1 MLGVRRWRHGA
12 FRVSRQ
18 HRLCR
23 RWPRCI
29 FMYYSWKDVVLIHR
43 LCNNVYHWWITNNIP
58 SKWHRTVSTASA
70 YKSSPRKIFH
80 WNSSGERRLKFIGER
95 IEEDNRE
102 ENREHRFST
111 AKVTSS
117 TQRPQTCTE
126 AATKY
131 YNYIVNETD
140 EEREHRLP
148 TLTKAAG
155 LKCTSQVTGQ
165 VTGYRPQVRSQ
176 ATGHR
181 PKVRSQVTQKTIG
194 HWTKLFWTDVLLY
207 KNKISQGTLMSF
219 KQY

>member
-1 MLGVRRWRHGA
+1 MEHFAFPGNIDFAADDQGA
-12 FRVSRQ
+12 FS
-18 HRLCR
+18 
-23 RWPRCI
+23 CI
-29 FMYYSWKDVVLIHR
+29 IHEQFAIQMTQN
-43 LCNNVYHWWITNNIP
+43 CKH
-58 SKWHRTVSTASA
+58 SKWLQILAEEDFSL
-70 YKSSPRKIFH
+70 KLL
-80 WNSSGERRLKFIGER
+80 WRLRQWKFIGER
-95 IEEDNRE
+95 IEEDNCEAERTSL
-102 ENREHRFST
+102 ST
-111 AKVTSS
+111 AKATSS

-194 HWTKLFWTDVLLY
+194 HWTKLDWRFTIQ
-207 KNKISQGTLMSF
+207 K
-219 KQY
+219 